1 MKKLAD
7 WIVDKKGLIFLFVA
21 VLTVAAV
28 LGIFKTN
35 INYDMSK
42 YLPSDS
48 SVKQGMELMAEEYG
62 DMSAITVMFD
72 DLSEKEQTE
81 RKTEL
86 ESLEHVKNVI
96 YLQDDEAYQ
105 KKNHSKYMI
114 NVSANTYSEE
124 ARKVLQSI
132 KDTYGDSAYLCG
144 AVVDND
150 MMVNTLLEE
159 IPVIAV
165 IAVVIIFAILFLLCN
180 SWVEPFLYMCCI
192 GIAIILNMGS
202 NVFLPSVS
210 FMTFAV
216 GALLQMGLSM
226 DYSIMLMNRYNQEK
240 KKQADS
246 VPSMKKA
253 LTNAFSA
260 ITSSSV
266 TTIVGLLVLLFMSF
280 KIGQDMGI
288 VLAKGVFISLLCIF
302 TVLPGLVV
310 VFDKAMAK
318 THKKSLEFNMKPLM
332 RFAGKIRFV
341 SVPLIILVTIAAVFL
356 KNGMEIIYVK
366 TFDNPDQTK
375 IEEAFGMDNQ
385 TVLLYD
391 RKENPEHIAEYI
403 DWLEGREDVNSVQ
416 DYSNTI
422 GKSYTYQE
430 LTEDMDI
437 SLEQAKMLYQMYKDN
452 QNSSDYK
459 KITMYHLICYMDRN
473 VAGNP
478 AYAEFMDKDQIE
490 QIHDA
495 RKELEDGK
503 DKMKDGRKELT
514 DAGKDLEDG
523 EEELSDGEKKI
534 ADGKKEIAKNEK
546 KLKDSER
553 TITKNEKKL
562 ADSEKLIRKN
572 QKKLTKSEKKLAA
585 GEKQIAKA
593 EKEMAANE
601 KKLVEGEK
609 KLREAEE
616 QMQLAGMTEEMIA
629 AQLGSQKAELQTARQ
644 QLEAGK
650 KQLQKEKAKLVKA
663 RKQLEGG
670 KKKLA
675 KGRKQLEAGKKK
687 LAKGRKQLENGKK
700 ELGKAKKQLEDAE
713 EEIKDGKEEL
723 KDGRK
728 KYNDGKKELDD
739 SLKIYETPMTA
750 KELADEMDENVEDVR
765 DMLKIRRMSM
775 LDVEQDTMTLEEF
788 LTFIT
793 DEILPNKT
801 YSAAIDEDMRS
812 EIENGETQIR
822 ENRELMLGK
831 KYNRMIIS
839 TKYPSEG
846 NSTFACMG
854 ELQKKA
860 KGFDKRAYFVGD
872 SAMGY
877 EMDEGFTDELN
888 FVTLLTIIAI
898 LLVVLVTFRSF
909 VSSAALVAIIQAA
922 VFITTAI
929 VTLQGYSTN
938 YVALILVQCILM
950 GATIDYGIL
959 LFDNYREMRLKLDKE
974 KALGEAMNRSIK
986 TVLTSSLILISTCL
1000 TVSVIMTQ
1008 EIIAQTCLMIAYG
1021 AICSVLMVMFIL
1033 PAVLLLLD
1041 HVIIRKKKGEQP

>member
-21 VLTVAAV
+21 VLTVVAV

-96 YLQDDEAYQ
+96 YLQDDETYQ

-246 VPSMKKA
+246 VLSMKKA

-366 TFDNPDQTK
+366 TFDNPEQTK

-403 DWLEGREDVNSVQ
+403 DWLEEREDVNSVQ

-422 GKSYTYQE
+422 GKSYTYKE

-437 SLEQAKMLYQMYKDN
+437 SLEQAKMLYQMYRDN

-459 KITMYHLICYMDRN
+459 KITMYHLICYMDKN

-478 AYAEFMDKDQIE
+478 AYAEFMDKEQME

-503 DKMKDGRKELT
+503 EKMKDGRNELK
-514 DAGKDLEDG
+514 DAGKELEDG

-546 KLKDSER
+546 KLAGSEKL
-553 TITKNEKKL
+553 IIKNEKKL
-562 ADSEKLIRKN
+562 K
-572 QKKLTKSEKKLAA
+572 KSEKKLAA

-629 AQLGSQKAELQTARQ
+629 AQLGSQKAGLQTARQ

-650 KQLQKEKAKLVKA
+650 KQLQKEKAKL
-663 RKQLEGG
+663 
-670 KKKLA
+670 A

-687 LAKGRKQLENGKK
+687 LAKGRTQLENGKK

-750 KELADEMDENVEDVR
+750 EELADEMDENVEDVR

-812 EIENGETQIR
+812 EIEDGETQIR

-860 KGFDKRAYFVGD
+860 KGFDQRAYFVGD